1 MLDGIGLSTLIMGSV
16 FLFVVLLIMAAGN
29 WLFGGDATVDRRLKD
44 IQGIGGSNDRS
55 KRRSEK
61 EGEFS
66 VKWLKPVAK
75 LALPDDK
82 WQQSRMR
89 VRLVRAGYRSQQALT
104 VFFASKVLLAF
115 VLPTACIVAMVIN
128 PHLFTQRHWAIA
140 ALVFSALIGFFFP
153 NMVLRHKEEERRLHL
168 SEVFPDVMDLLVVCV
183 EAGLSLDAAIKK
195 VGEEFR
201 FASPDMSE
209 ELLLVNLEIRAGK
222 GRIDALKSLAERTA
236 LEEMKALV
244 SILIQAEHF
253 GTSIADALRAH
264 ADDMRDIRI
273 QTAREKAAKLPVKMA
288 FPILM
293 FIFPALF
300 LVILG
305 PAVIQIYT
313 GFIDRM

>member
-1 MLDGIGLSTLIMGSV
+1 MLEGISLSTLMLGSM
-16 FLFVVLLIMAAGN
+16 FLFVVLMIVAIGN
-29 WLFGGDATVDRRLKD
+29 WLFGGDAAVERRLRHIQGLGGTVDRSSRKPE
-44 IQGIGGSNDRS
+44 QQ
-55 KRRSEK
+55 
-61 EGEFS
+61 GEFS

-82 WQQSRMR
+82 WLQSRMR
-89 VRLVRAGYRSQQALT
+89 TRLVRAGFRNSQSLT
-104 VFFASKVLLAF
+104 VFFAAKVLLAF
-115 VLPTACIVAMVIN
+115 VFPTLCIVAMVIN
-128 PHLFTQRHWAIA
+128 PHLFTQRHWAISA
-140 ALVFSALIGFFFP
+140 IVGTALLGFFIP
-153 NMVLRHKEEERRLHL
+153 NMILRHKEEERQLHL

-195 VGEEFR
+195 VGEEFK
-201 FASPDMSE
+201 FASPAMSD
-209 ELLLVNLEIRAGK
+209 ELMLVNLEIRAGK
-222 GRIDALKSLAERTA
+222 SRIEALKGLAERTA
-236 LEEMKALV
+236 LDEMQALV
-244 SILIQAEHF
+244 SILVQAEHF

-273 QTAREKAAKLPVKMA
+273 QAAREKAAKLPVKMA

-313 GFIDRM
+313 GFIGRM

>member
-1 MLDGIGLSTLIMGSV
+1 MLEGISLSTLIMGSL
-16 FLFVVLLIMAAGN
+16 FLFMVIVIAAIGN
-29 WLFGGDATVDRRLKD
+29 WIFGGNATIDRRLKD
-44 IQGIGGSNDRS
+44 IQGLGGGMEKS
-55 KRRSEK
+55 RRKPEQD
-61 EGEFS
+61 GEFS

-89 VRLVRAGYRSQQALT
+89 TRLVRAGFRNSQALT
-104 VFFASKVLLAF
+104 LFFSAKVLLAF
-115 VLPTACIVAMVIN
+115 LLPTLCIIAMVVN

-140 ALVFSALIGFFFP
+140 ALVSSALLGFFLP
-153 NMVLRHKEEERRLHL
+153 NMVLRHKEEERHRHL

-195 VGEEFR
+195 VGEEFK
-201 FASPDMSE
+201 FASPDMSD

-222 GRIDALKSLAERTA
+222 ARIEALKSLAERTA
-236 LEEMKALV
+236 LEEMQALV

-288 FPILM
+288 FPILV

-313 GFIDRM
+313 GFVGKM

>member
-1 MLDGIGLSTLIMGSV
+1 MLEGISLSTLMMGSI
-16 FLFVVLLIMAAGN
+16 FLFVVLIAVALGN
-29 WLFGGDATVDRRLKD
+29 WLFGGDAAVERRLRHIQELGGTVDR
-44 IQGIGGSNDRS
+44 SS
-55 KRRSEK
+55 KKPEAD
-61 EGEFS
+61 GEFS

-75 LALPDDK
+75 LALPDDQWK
-82 WQQSRMR
+82 QSRMR
-89 VRLVRAGYRSQQALT
+89 IRLVRAGFRSSQALT
-104 VFFASKVLLAF
+104 IFFAMKVVLAF
-115 VLPTACIVAMVIN
+115 VFPTLCIAAMVIN

-140 ALVFSALIGFFFP
+140 AIVGSALLGFFIP
-153 NMVLRHKEEERRLHL
+153 NMVLRHKEEERQLHL

-195 VGEEFR
+195 VGEEFK
-201 FASPDMSE
+201 FASPAMSD
-209 ELLLVNLEIRAGK
+209 ELMLVNLEIRAGK
-222 GRIDALKSLAERTA
+222 SRIDALKGLADRTA
-236 LEEMKALV
+236 LEEMKSLV
-244 SILIQAEHF
+244 SILVQAEHF

-273 QTAREKAAKLPVKMA
+273 QNAREKAAKLPVKMA

-313 GFIDRM
+313 GFIGRM